1 GRQRIDDLGLRIDGA
16 MDHRLQM
23 AYQRVGG
30 LRARLAS
37 LNPEAVLTRG
47 YAIVRQRETGS
58 LLTSVRQA
66 TAGLALELQFGDGIA
81 AAHIDD
87 V

>member
-1 GRQRIDDLGLRIDGA
+1 MDGA
-16 MDHRLQM
+16 MDHRIQM
-23 AYQRVGG
+23 AYQRVEG
-30 LRARLAS
+30 LRAQLTS

-47 YAIVRQRETGS
+47 YAIVRQRETGT
-58 LLTSVRQA
+58 LLTSVLQA
-66 TAGLALELQFGDGIA
+66 TAGLPLELQFSDGSA